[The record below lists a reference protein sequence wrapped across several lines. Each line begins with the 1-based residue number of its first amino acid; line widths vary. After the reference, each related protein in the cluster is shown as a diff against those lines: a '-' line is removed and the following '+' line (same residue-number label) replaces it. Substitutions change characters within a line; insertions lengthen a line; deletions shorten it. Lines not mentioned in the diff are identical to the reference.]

1 VRLPGF
7 WIAMQVVNVVCIVIA
22 AVIAVI
28 KL

>member
-7 WIAMQVVNVVCIVIA
+7 WIAMQVVIVVCIVIA

>member
-1 VRLPGF
+1 VEIPRF
-7 WIAMQVVNVVCIVIA
+7 WIAMQVAIVVLCIAA